1 MRIDGRRIPVDP
13 DLEHH
18 LLYKPVGVVSTASDP
33 QGRQTVVDL
42 VGATARTWPVGRLDI
57 DSEGLVVVTNDGVLT
72 NLITHPRYGI
82 TKTYVALVDAE
93 LDDAAV
99 SALEAGV
106 ELDDGPAAA
115 ISARV
120 LDVNSGRSLVEI
132 VMGEGRNR
140 EVRRMCSAVGAEV
153 LTLVR
158 TAIGPVRDGR
168 LRAGEHR
175 KLEPAEVTALY
186 AAADMDAIEDV

>member
-1 MRIDGRRIPVDP
+1 M
-13 DLEHH
+13 
-18 LLYKPVGVVSTASDP
+18 
-33 QGRQTVVDL
+33 VDL